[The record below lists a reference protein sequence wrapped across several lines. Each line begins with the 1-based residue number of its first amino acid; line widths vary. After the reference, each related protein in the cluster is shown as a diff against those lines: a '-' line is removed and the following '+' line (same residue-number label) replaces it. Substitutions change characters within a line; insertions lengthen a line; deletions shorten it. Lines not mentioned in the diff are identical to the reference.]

1 MANETINDPRL
12 EEGVWTTDPE
22 SGELVPDYESTFPT
36 IEEGQVVN
44 GTVVRVDK
52 DEVLVDIGYKSE
64 GVIPVSELSIRRSI
78 NPEDEVSI
86 GDDIAALVLTK
97 EDEGL
102 QAALRLR
109 WGERVFQDGEVDRA
123 EIGRIV
129 FADRAELAWLE
140 SELHPRVRAATD
152 AWLIEQTADVAV
164 AEIPLLYETGG
175 EARFDRVVVVT
186 APPELREARRG
197 AVADR
202 EDRLVPEDEKV
213 RRADFSFV
221 NDGSLE
227 ELDAFVAAVL
237 EELRRS

>member
-1 MANETINDPRL
+1 
-12 EEGVWTTDPE
+12 
-22 SGELVPDYESTFPT
+22 
-36 IEEGQVVN
+36 
-44 GTVVRVDK
+44 VRRPLAVA
-52 DEVLVDIGYKSE
+52 LTGGIAAGKSE
-64 GVIPVSELSIRRSI
+64 ALGAFARHSAAVISS
-78 NPEDEVSI
+78 
-86 GDDIAALVLTK
+86 DDIVHRLYR

-102 QAALRLR
+102 KDSLRER
-109 WGERVFQDGEVDRA
+109 WGQRVFRDGEVDRA

-152 AWLIEQTADVAV
+152 AWISEQTADIAV

-186 APPELREARRG
+186 APAKVREARRG
-197 AVADR
+197 DLADR
-202 EDRLVPEDEKV
+202 EDRLVPEEEKV
-213 RRADFSFV
+213 RRADFTYV

-227 ELDAFVAAVL
+227 DLDAFVVHVL